1 MQLRELKSFCVTVE
15 VRSMSKAADQLEIG
29 QPTVSTHIQKLEEE
43 LGMVLFDRYK
53 RPIQPTLAGAALA
66 RLAAPLVEGI
76 EGLKV
81 STAEAERHGPVSV
94 ASTPD
99 IIPHT
104 LLKLVAAYKHD
115 HPEVHMQIRSGH
127 RPEILRMVKE
137 GEVDLGM
144 VPGAETGPDCDFQ
157 SLFVYERVLITP
169 PRHPLLQGDL
179 SLERISEY
187 DLVMMG
193 PNTYTY
199 AMLKAE
205 FHRRGLRH
213 HVVVELDSM
222 DMIKRYVA
230 LGMGVSVGPR
240 LAVEPEDE
248 ERLGV
253 VSLATLLPVEQAG
266 IVTQPGKVL
275 STPAQDFIDQVM
287 RVTSA
292 RGFVP

>member
-1 MQLRELKSFCVTVE
+1 MQLRELKSFCVTAE
-15 VRSMSKAADQLEIG
+15 VRSMSKAADLLDIG
-29 QPTVSTHIQKLEEE
+29 QPTVSTHIQRLEEE

-66 RLAAPLVEGI
+66 RLAGPLVEGI
-76 EGLKV
+76 EGLKA

-104 LLKLVAAYKHD
+104 LLKLVTAYRQEY
-115 HPEVHMQIRSGH
+115 PEVHLQIRSGH
-127 RPEILRMVKE
+127 RPDILRMVKD

-144 VPGAETGPDCDFQ
+144 VPGADTGPDCDFQ
-157 SLFVYERVLITP
+157 PLFPYERVLITP
-169 PRHPLLQGDL
+169 LRHPLLEGDL
-179 SLERISEY
+179 TLERISQY
-187 DLVMMG
+187 DLVLMG
-193 PNTYTY
+193 PSTHTH
-199 AMLKAE
+199 AMLAAE
-205 FHRRGLRH
+205 MRRRGLRH

-240 LAVEPEDE
+240 LAIEPEDE

-275 STPAQDFIDQVM
+275 SNPAQDFIDQVL
-287 RVTSA
+287 RVTGA
-292 RGFVP
+292 PRFVP

>member
-1 MQLRELKSFCVTVE
+1 MQLRELKSFCVTAE
-15 VRSMSKAADQLEIG
+15 VRSMSKAAELLDIG

-66 RLAAPLVEGI
+66 RLAGPLIDGI
-76 EGLKV
+76 EGLKA
-81 STAEAERHGPVSV
+81 STADAERHGPVSV

-104 LLKLVAAYKHD
+104 LLKFVTAYRDEYPH
-115 HPEVHMQIRSGH
+115 VHLQISTGH
-127 RPEILRMVKE
+127 RPEILRMVKD
-137 GEVDLGM
+137 GEVDLGII
-144 VPGAETGPDCDFQ
+144 PGAEVGPDCDFQ
-157 SLFVYERVLITP
+157 PLFPYERVLITP
-169 PRHPLLQGDL
+169 LNHPLLDGEL
-179 SLERISEY
+179 SLERISQY
-187 DLVMMG
+187 DLVLMG
-193 PNTYTY
+193 PNTHTH
-199 AMLKAE
+199 AMLEAE
-205 FHRRGLRH
+205 SRRRGLRH

-248 ERLGV
+248 ETLGV
-253 VSLATLLPVEQAG
+253 ISLATLLPLEQAG

-275 STPAQDFIDQVM
+275 STPAQDFIDLVL

-292 RGFVP
+292 PGFVP